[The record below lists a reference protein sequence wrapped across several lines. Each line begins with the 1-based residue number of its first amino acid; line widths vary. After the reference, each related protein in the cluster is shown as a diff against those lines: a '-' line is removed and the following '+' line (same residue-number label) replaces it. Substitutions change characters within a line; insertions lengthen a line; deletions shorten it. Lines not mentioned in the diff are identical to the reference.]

1 MHSKQ
6 RRQPRPRSGP
16 RHKGTAPPRA
26 KGKAAAHTSAGR
38 VALGERLRGRFPF
51 ALKTKRRGPGGN
63 QAATKAQSPGNQAT
77 ANSPAPV
84 TATPTQQR
92 GQHRA
97 RASRG
102 AAYPGRSATAP
113 QPAPPATG
121 DRNRQQATGPG
132 PRPPTTRNAS
142 ATRSRTTSVA
152 LAASTWAHRPTT
164 ATGRPRHGA
173 RARQAQ
179 GQGNPPGTP
188 AAARPAPP
196 GRATQHRPTRWGDCT
211 KLCSRAHSYRIAR
224 TQPQASAGHAGKRAS
239 APRQPSPA
247 QQTPTS
253 ATPTLHPSWCLFV
266 PCMNREA
273 RHKTEQKV

>member
-121 DRNRQQATGPG
+121 DRNSQ
-132 PRPPTTRNAS
+132 
-142 ATRSRTTSVA
+142 
-152 LAASTWAHRPTT
+152 
-164 ATGRPRHGA
+164 
-173 RARQAQ
+173 Q
-179 GQGNPPGTP
+179 GQHLATHHQERQRHHGNPPF
-188 AAARPAPP
+188 P
-196 GRATQHRPTRWGDCT
+196 GAFLRQITSSGKEEEREGKTR
-211 KLCSRAHSYRIAR
+211 
-224 TQPQASAGHAGKRAS
+224 KR
-239 APRQPSPA
+239 RKEY
-247 QQTPTS
+247 
-253 ATPTLHPSWCLFV
+253 LYFI
-266 PCMNREA
+266 
-273 RHKTEQKV
+273 